1 MRLLLLFFNF
11 VAVTALGL
19 GGYDKSVEFHD
30 GFVLLLNMKQT
41 NKFNS
46 PEIYREGLGINFV
59 EVQVSRIEIQICL
72 NRL

>member
-1 MRLLLLFFNF
+1 MRLLLLFF
-11 VAVTALGL
+11 AVTALGL

-41 NKFNS
+41 NNS
-46 PEIYREGLGINFV
+46 PEIYREGLGIKLV
-59 EVQVSRIEIQICL
+59 EVQVSRIETQICL